1 MNRQVFT
8 LMTVFL
14 MLGALWS
21 GAWAQNNAEESITVI
36 ELTKSNGAT
45 LDDGQYYLIGTSTS
59 DGNFLK
65 GKNLKIDDT
74 NYTIL
79 DSPIAQDD
87 LTKNNINYALWR
99 LSTITVDNSIVGC
112 YLINKATGG
121 KLTFTGSGQVPST
134 TDANNTS
141 SFLTQFFWFKDNKY
155 QKEPDNNSGYKDESK
170 SASIQ
175 LLNSGN
181 LYLNTSGACTA
192 ESTFTFK
199 VLTTNQRTMTAQE
212 LNNRM
217 GDGFILAAKGFSKV
231 EETPLLNHKLVA
243 LTFTMTSEGSKPNEM
258 TDAEWI
264 SLQTQAKKITG
275 HTDGSSSRTY
285 FIYSGYDNF
294 KKEWGENNETITDS
308 EITIT
313 SDNIENVLNAFKAAT
328 FVAASDNLLLNTDP
342 GFGYTFTTKTGDDLL
357 KSGVAVSHLNA
368 QFDVY
373 FSYSQGSAMTV
384 NDLNIKLKY
393 SVFKG
398 VKIPVSPYVM
408 KIVDTNYLIT
418 IPTTSSQSTS
428 FGFASSGGTVNFNHF
443 KDKAYSI
450 TIADKKVEVYKG
462 TNDNIEIWE
471 SKYYPDLN
479 LINRTINP
487 SSSGVF
493 KTVTDPTTNQTS
505 YIYSSY
511 IQFGEPNDFL
521 ANKPEGQWMVTKN
534 ETPECLF
541 LNNRESGKQFKIGN
555 EDYGYLLYKV
565 DDADD
570 LYYIPGGLT
579 GFYNDETIRVDTL
592 RFTKQ
597 NLSGLEGYAHC
608 KKSGDAFD
616 PVVLKNT
623 AYKLGIQ
630 NGTFDNSIVFVQKSS
645 THNNTLVVD
654 VKTDEGLSFY
664 LVPYD
669 TVSYGITTPEKGY
682 YNETTKT
689 QPIDNL
695 IRIKYAL
702 QERTS
707 KRYVIYDSVNSRF
720 MLADDSE
727 NVDKALEEAQKFFF
741 KEKEE
746 GQYIL
751 LPAEGWY
758 RKKDDTFEWIDRTT
772 EKVYANI
779 GDAFLHKI
787 EMYKKDIADKFGFYS
802 TAAPMYADIMKK
814 LKGNTPGN
822 NDTTLFKINLYSVQ
836 NRSGNQKYMLAAGQ
850 HNFLTEGIPD
860 TRSDIII
867 NSKAIGGLA
876 YDSIKFSIIVDTA
889 YVRRTPMK
897 FDEYGNPTL
906 DGKPDS
912 SSVMPLYYLGM
923 SSTNKKENVAR
934 HDSIPVKPLPDCDKC
949 DYYILNP
956 KVSGNYLFVMTDSI
970 EHGLDNIVKREDHC
984 YHYWNTHHPR
994 LRFVHATHEEDTM
1007 IVTSIHRSPKDTLIG
1022 GKITTKIE
1030 AMKETEWLAPQIYDK
1045 NAPNNR
1051 PNYGLFA
1058 FEVNPN
1064 PFDPEVPEYAL
1075 WNPAS
1080 KKYIAYVNGNLIMED
1095 QPSFYTLDIKS
1106 EGHSIVSNEM
1116 VRTSDVRV
1124 VAAQGKV
1131 IIQNAA
1137 GKKVFLQ
1144 TALGKTLADTVLT
1157 SDQEEMA
1164 APAGIVFVTVE
1175 GEETVKTIV
1184 K

>member
-14 MLGALWS
+14 MLGALWN
-21 GAWAQNNAEESITVI
+21 GAWGAEADEFIQNIDKKANTS
-36 ELTKSNGAT
+36 
-45 LDDGQYYLIGTSTS
+45 LDDGQYYLISTDQDKFLTGVDVPINGTYYTTLNTTASTKQELFS
-59 DGNFLK
+59 R
-65 GKNLKIDDT
+65 
-74 NYTIL
+74 
-79 DSPIAQDD
+79 
-87 LTKNNINYALWR
+87 TKDIEYALWQIIDFS
-99 LSTITVDNSIVGC
+99 STPNGRVMGC
-112 YLINKATGG
+112 YLINKKTGK
-121 KLTFTGSGQVPST
+121 KLTFSKDGDVLTGNGEEDPANFCTELFWFTENKYPEIPENETPTPSPISIIGTNKYITSNST
-134 TDANNTS
+134 TDNNPP
-141 SFLTQFFWFKDNKY
+141 SFMVY
-155 QKEPDNNSGYKDESK
+155 
-170 SASIQ
+170 
-175 LLNSGN
+175 
-181 LYLNTSGACTA
+181 
-192 ESTFTFK
+192 
-199 VLTTNQRTMTAQE
+199 TTNESNMTAQQ
-212 LNNRM
+212 LNDRM
-217 GDGFILAAKGFSKV
+217 GGGFILAAKGISKV

-243 LTFTMTSEGSKPNEM
+243 ITFSMADNAT
-258 TDAEWI
+258 
-264 SLQTQAKKITG
+264 ITG
-275 HTDGSSSRTY
+275 DNLTQVNKIISKNDDEPSNSKIF
-285 FIYSGYDNF
+285 FIYSGLENF
-294 KKEWGENNETITDS
+294 EKNKVSIQSSNVVIDANNV
-308 EITIT
+308 
-313 SDNIENVLNAFKAAT
+313 ENVLKAFKATT
-328 FVAASDNLLLNTDP
+328 FVAASNDILLNISLFTAP
-342 GFGYTFTTKTGDDLL
+342 GDGCTFTTQTGDQLL
-357 KSGVAVSHLNA
+357 NGNSISYKNALFRVSYR
-368 QFDVY
+368 Q
-373 FSYSQGSAMTV
+373 SQGSATTV
-384 NDLNIKLKY
+384 NDLNIFLDHAR
-393 SVFKG
+393 FKN
-398 VKIPVSPYVM
+398 K
-408 KIVDTNYLIT
+408 DTQVVLYITTVNGINYLIT
-418 IPTTSSQSTS
+418 TPFTDRISS
-428 FGFASSGGTVNFNHF
+428 FGFASSGGTVNYEHF
-443 KDKAYSI
+443 KRNAYNI
-450 TIADKKVEVYKG
+450 TIANKIIKEISNEKLVKAEDLYLFGG
-462 TNDNIEIWE
+462 TI
-471 SKYYPDLN
+471 Y
-479 LINRTINP
+479 P
-487 SSSGVF
+487 SSSGTGQYTYNDDAD
-493 KTVTDPTTNQTS
+493 KYS
-505 YIYSSY
+505 YTGNVR
-511 IQFGEPNDFL
+511 FGEPTDFL
-521 ANKPEGQWMVTKN
+521 SDKPEGQWIITKKKVDN
-534 ETPECLF
+534 IDCLLF
-541 LNNRESGKQFKIGN
+541 NNRESGSNFYIKENTQI
-555 EDYGYLLYKV
+555 YKV
-565 DDADD
+565 DSAED
-570 LYYIPGGLT
+570 LYYISNGIT
-579 GFYNDETIRVDTL
+579 GEFNGHTIVVDTL
-592 RFTKQ
+592 RISKPAKS
-597 NLSGLEGYAHC
+597 LGSLDGYAYS
-608 KKSGDAFD
+608 KNSGDAFD

-623 AYKLGIQ
+623 AYRLGIQ
-630 NGTFDNSIVFVQKSS
+630 NGTFDKSIVFVQKSL

-654 VKTDEGLSFY
+654 VKSDEGLYFY
-664 LVPYD
+664 LVPCN
-669 TVSYGITTPEKGY
+669 TVSYGITTGNNGY
-682 YNETTKT
+682 YNETNKT
-689 QPIDNL
+689 DPIDKL
-695 IRIKYAL
+695 KRIQYAL

-707 KRYVIYDSVNSRF
+707 KRYVIYDDTNRRF
-720 MLADDSE
+720 MLSDDYDD
-727 NVDKALEEAQKFFF
+727 VDKALEKAAKFFF
-741 KEKEE
+741 KEKDDD
-746 GQYIL
+746 QYIL
-751 LPAEGWY
+751 LYCEGKYDDDDKKIWY
-758 RKKDDTFEWIDRTT
+758 DRTT
-772 EKVYANI
+772 DKMYANI
-779 GDAFLHKI
+779 GDACLHKI
-787 EMYKKDIADKFGFYS
+787 NMYTKDIADRFGFYTNES
-802 TAAPMYADIMKK
+802 PMYADIMKK
-814 LKGNTPGN
+814 IRGNAYGS

-934 HDSIPVKPLPDCDKC
+934 HDSIPVKPLPNCDKC

-1095 QPSFYTLDIKS
+1095 QPSYYTLDIKS

>member
-14 MLGALWS
+14 MLGALWN
-21 GAWAQNNAEESITVI
+21 GAWGAEDEDFIQNIDKKANTS
-36 ELTKSNGAT
+36 
-45 LDDGQYYLIGTSTS
+45 LDDGQYYLISSNQDEFLTGTEVKINGTWYTTLNATASTKQELS
-59 DGNFLK
+59 SGNK
-65 GKNLKIDDT
+65 EIE
-74 NYTIL
+74 
-79 DSPIAQDD
+79 
-87 LTKNNINYALWR
+87 YALWQ
-99 LSTITVDNSIVGC
+99 ITDFSANGRVMGC
-112 YLINKATGG
+112 YLINKKTGQ
-121 KLTFTGSGQVPST
+121 KLTFTKDGDVLTGNGEEDPASFCAELFWFTENKYPEIPANGTPTSAPISIIGTNKSITFNGT
-134 TDANNTS
+134 TDNNPP
-141 SFLTQFFWFKDNKY
+141 SFMVY
-155 QKEPDNNSGYKDESK
+155 
-170 SASIQ
+170 
-175 LLNSGN
+175 
-181 LYLNTSGACTA
+181 
-192 ESTFTFK
+192 
-199 VLTTNQRTMTAQE
+199 TTNESNMSAQE
-212 LNNRM
+212 LNDRM
-217 GDGFILAAKGFSKV
+217 GGGFILAAKGISKV

-243 LTFTMTSEGSKPNEM
+243 ITFSKVNEA
-258 TDAEWI
+258 T
-264 SLQTQAKKITG
+264 ITG
-275 HTDGSSSRTY
+275 NNLTQINKIISTNDDEFKSKIF
-285 FIYSGYDNF
+285 FIYSGFENF
-294 KKEWGENNETITDS
+294 EKNEVK
-308 EITIT
+308 
-313 SDNIENVLNAFKAAT
+313 IENSNVKIDANNVEKVLKAFKATT
-328 FVAASDNLLLNTDP
+328 FVAASNDILLNMSFFTDP
-342 GFGYTFTTKTGDDLL
+342 GYGCIFTTQTGDQLL
-357 KSGVAVSHLNA
+357 NGNSISYRNALFRVSYR
-368 QFDVY
+368 Q
-373 FSYSQGSAMTV
+373 SQGSAATV
-384 NDLNIKLKY
+384 NDLNIFLDHAR
-393 SVFKG
+393 FKNQNDTK
-398 VKIPVSPYVM
+398 VVLYIM
-408 KIVDTNYLIT
+408 TVDGINHLIT
-418 IPTTSSQSTS
+418 TPISEKKISS
-428 FGFASSGGTVNFNHF
+428 FGFASSGGTVNYSHF
-443 KDKAYSI
+443 HKNAYNI
-450 TIADKKVEVYKG
+450 TIANKIIKEISNEKLVKAEDLYLFGG
-462 TNDNIEIWE
+462 TI
-471 SKYYPDLN
+471 Y
-479 LINRTINP
+479 P
-487 SSSGVF
+487 SSSGTGQYTYNNDTE
-493 KTVTDPTTNQTS
+493 KYS
-505 YIYSSY
+505 YIGNVR
-511 IQFGEPNDFL
+511 FGEPTDFL
-521 ANKPEGQWMVTKN
+521 ADKPEGQWIITKKKVDN
-534 ETPECLF
+534 IDCLLF
-541 LNNRESGKQFKIGN
+541 NNRESGSNFYIKENTQI
-555 EDYGYLLYKV
+555 YKV
-565 DDADD
+565 DSAED
-570 LYYIPGGLT
+570 LYYISDGIT
-579 GFYNDETIRVDTL
+579 GEFNGHTIVVDTL
-592 RFTKQ
+592 RISKPAKS
-597 NLSGLEGYAHC
+597 LGSLDGYAH
-608 KKSGDAFD
+608 KESDNAFD

-623 AYKLGIQ
+623 AYRLGIQ
-630 NGTFDNSIVFVQKSS
+630 NGTFDGSVVFVQKSL

-654 VKTDEGLSFY
+654 VKNEEGLYFY
-664 LVPYD
+664 LVPCE
-669 TVSYGITTPEKGY
+669 TVSYGITNGDKGY
-682 YNETTKT
+682 YSKDD
-689 QPIDNL
+689 PIDKL
-695 IRIKYAL
+695 KRIKYAL

-707 KRYVIYDSVNSRF
+707 KRYVIYNNANRRF
-720 MLADDSE
+720 MLSDDYDD
-727 NVDKALEEAQKFFF
+727 VDEALEDAAKFFF
-741 KEKEE
+741 KEKDND
-746 GQYIL
+746 QYIL
-751 LPAEGWY
+751 LYCEEEYDADKEIWY
-758 RKKDDTFEWIDRTT
+758 DKTKD
-772 EKVYANI
+772 KMYANI
-779 GDAFLHKI
+779 GDAYLHKI
-787 EMYKKDIADKFGFYS
+787 DMYTKDIADRFGFYTNES
-802 TAAPMYADIMKK
+802 PMYADIMKK
-814 LKGNTPGN
+814 IRGNAYGS

-906 DGKPDS
+906 DGKQDS

-1095 QPSFYTLDIKS
+1095 QPSYYTLDIKS

>member
-14 MLGALWS
+14 MLGAVW
-21 GAWAQNNAEESITVI
+21 GNKAKADNDKPYK
-36 ELTKSNGAT
+36 ELDNKT
-45 LDDGQYYLIGTSTS
+45 LLGTQYYLIGIENG
-59 DGNFLK
+59 GNEYFLK
-65 GKNLKIDDT
+65 AGEDNGT
-74 NYTIL
+74 FTIL
-79 DSPIAQDD
+79 SKETFTLSNNEEPSEDEKLSVLWAIEPYQVGAMFGYRIKSKKTGHYLRFKDANELPKLSENPDFEVFTWFDPDKKYTTEGKALYVSPTRGIVIDSENTFSVTISDQEND
-87 LTKNNINYALWR
+87 LTKLK
-99 LSTITVDNSIVGC
+99 V
-112 YLINKATGG
+112 
-121 KLTFTGSGQVPST
+121 
-134 TDANNTS
+134 
-141 SFLTQFFWFKDNKY
+141 
-155 QKEPDNNSGYKDESK
+155 
-170 SASIQ
+170 
-175 LLNSGN
+175 
-181 LYLNTSGACTA
+181 
-192 ESTFTFK
+192 FTFK
-199 VLTTNQRTMTAQE
+199 ENNMTAEE
-212 LNNRM
+212 LNQQM
-217 GDGFILAAKGFSKV
+217 GDGFILAAKKGSADINV
-231 EETPLLNHKLVA
+231 EENGLLNRKLVA
-243 LTFTMTSEGSKPNEM
+243 FSFYVGTKFNNANGTVEKIIGEKPNEIEENATSDKRM
-258 TDAEWI
+258 YLAV
-264 SLQTQAKKITG
+264 
-275 HTDGSSSRTY
+275 
-285 FIYSGYDNF
+285 SGYEDLMKYVEADNKYTINITESNDDLEGNANDVIAAF
-294 KKEWGENNETITDS
+294 KK
-308 EITIT
+308 
-313 SDNIENVLNAFKAAT
+313 AT
-328 FVAASDNLLLNTDP
+328 FVAVDKKQIYTLP
-342 GFGYTFTTKTGDDLL
+342 EPKRGFGYQYATFTGKTLL
-357 KSGVAVSHLNA
+357 AAESKDVPIKNA
-368 QFDVY
+368 QFNITNNANMGTTSTSDFLIITNPYACFPNENGNVTEEIKNGNDFIGVRPY
-373 FSYSQGSAMTV
+373 IRESEDSENKYYLTSAPANGKYTWTHIGFPSGGGIV
-384 NDLNIKLKY
+384 NYDHFKKNKY
-393 SVFKG
+393 SV
-398 VKIPVSPYVM
+398 
-408 KIVDTNYLIT
+408 
-418 IPTTSSQSTS
+418 
-428 FGFASSGGTVNFNHF
+428 
-443 KDKAYSI
+443 
-450 TIADKKVEVYKG
+450 TIADKK
-462 TNDNIEIWE
+462 IEDTE
-471 SKYYPDLN
+471 
-479 LINRTINP
+479 
-487 SSSGVF
+487 SGVYYHDLSELSVYGWLISPSTGRYKDENQKDHF
-493 KTVTDPTTNQTS
+493 NPKFEKPTE
-505 YIYSSY
+505 I
-511 IQFGEPNDFL
+511 L
-521 ANKPEGQWMVTKN
+521 ADKPEGQWIFQYNNTDGFRMY
-534 ETPECLF
+534 
-541 LNNRESGKQFKIGN
+541 NRESSEYITLGKRI
-555 EDYGYLLYKV
+555 YKV
-565 DDADD
+565 NGEDN
-570 LYYIPGGLT
+570 LYHIPGGIQGNIA
-579 GFYNDETIRVDTL
+579 GFPQKFTIDTL
-592 RFTKQ
+592 RLTTTDKG
-597 NLSGLEGYAHC
+597 GLYGYAHSE
-608 KKSGDAFD
+608 KSGDAFD

-889 YVRRTPMK
+889 YVRRTLMM
-897 FDEYGNPTL
+897 FDKDGNPTI
-906 DGKPDS
+906 DTKIGKKDS

-923 SSTNKKENVAR
+923 SSQNPQENVSR
-934 HDSIPVKPLPDCDKC
+934 EDSIYVRPFPGCDKC

-1030 AMKETEWLAPQIYDK
+1030 AMKETEWLAPQIYDE
-1045 NAPNNR
+1045 NAPDNR

-1095 QPSFYTLDIKS
+1095 QPSYYTLDIKS

-1124 VAAQGKV
+1124 VASEGKV

-1144 TALGKTLADTVLT
+1144 TALGKTLANTVLT

>member
-14 MLGALWS
+14 MLGALWN
-21 GAWAQNNAEESITVI
+21 GAWGTEDEDPNSFIQEI
-36 ELTKSNGAT
+36 EKDAGYS
-45 LDDGQYYLIGTSTS
+45 LDDGQYYLISTDKS
-59 DGNFLK
+59 SFLK
-65 GKNLKIDDT
+65 GTKVSINGIEYTTLASSPFT
-74 NYTIL
+74 N
-79 DSPIAQDD
+79 PE
-87 LTKNNINYALWR
+87 NNIDEIEYALWK
-99 LSTITVDNSIVGC
+99 ITNISNGNQISGC
-112 YLINKATGG
+112 YLINKKTGG
-121 KLTFTGSGQVPST
+121 KLTFSSTGELLTGGEDDPT
-134 TDANNTS
+134 N
-141 SFLTQFFWFKDNKY
+141 FRTQFSWFTDNKY
-155 QKEPDNNSGYKDESK
+155 KGKGTNKG
-170 SASIQ
+170 ASIFIINTEKYITDNGTVDS
-175 LLNSGN
+175 NSSPFN
-181 LYLNTSGACTA
+181 VY
-192 ESTFTFK
+192 
-199 VLTTNQRTMTAQE
+199 TTKKDDMTAQN

-217 GDGFILAAKGFSKV
+217 GDGFILAAKGISKV

-243 LTFTMTSEGSKPNEM
+243 LTFQMDDDHAI
-258 TDAEWI
+258 TD
-264 SLQTQAKKITG
+264 LLNQAKNITG
-275 HTDGSSSRTY
+275 YDGSSSTKEKHLSSRTY

-294 KKEWGENNETITDS
+294 KKEWGENNETITITDS
-308 EITIT
+308 KITIT
-313 SDNIENVLNAFKAAT
+313 GDNIENVLKAFKAAT
-328 FVAASDNLLLNTDP
+328 FVAVSDNFLLNTEP
-342 GFGYTFTTKTGDDLL
+342 GLGYTFTTKTGSDLL
-357 KSGVAVSHLNA
+357 QSGVTVSYLNA
-368 QFDVY
+368 QFDV
-373 FSYSQGSAMTV
+373 FFRYSQGSATTV
-384 NDLNIKLKY
+384 NDLDIQLQHCK
-393 SVFKG
+393 FKG
-398 VKIPVSPYVM
+398 ESNPISVSPHIM
-408 KIVDTNYLIT
+408 PILGTNYLIT
-418 IPTTSSQSTS
+418 VRSSNSQRTS
-428 FGFASSGGTVNFNHF
+428 FGFASSGGTVNYSHF
-443 KDKAYSI
+443 HKKAYNI
-450 TIADKKVEVYKG
+450 TIANKIIKEISNEKLVKAEDLYLLGG
-462 TNDNIEIWE
+462 TI
-471 SKYYPDLN
+471 Y
-479 LINRTINP
+479 P
-487 SSSGVF
+487 SSSGTGQYKEVTQNG
-493 KTVTDPTTNQTS
+493 KTTYNYTGNVR
-505 YIYSSY
+505 
-511 IQFGEPNDFL
+511 FGEPTNFL
-521 ANKPEGQWMVTKN
+521 SDKPEGQWIISRGKVN
-534 ETPECLF
+534 DENCLLF
-541 LNNRESGKQFKIGN
+541 NNRESGSYFSIKESTQI
-555 EDYGYLLYKV
+555 YKV
-565 DDADD
+565 DSAED
-570 LYYIPGGLT
+570 LYYISGGIT
-579 GFYNDETIRVDTL
+579 GEFNGRTIVVDTL
-592 RFTKQ
+592 RFTTPKQ
-597 NLSGLEGYAHC
+597 NVKGLDGYAH
-608 KKSGDAFD
+608 KESNNAFD

-623 AYKLGIQ
+623 AYRLGIQ
-630 NGTFDNSIVFVQKSS
+630 NGTFDGSVVFVQKSL

-654 VKTDEGLSFY
+654 VKSDEGLYFY
-664 LVPYD
+664 LVPCD
-669 TVSYGITTPEKGY
+669 TVPYGITNGDNGY
-682 YNETTKT
+682 YGKDD
-689 QPIDNL
+689 PIDNL
-695 IRIKYAL
+695 KRIQYAL

-707 KRYVIYDSVNSRF
+707 KRYVIYDKTNRRF
-720 MLADDSE
+720 MLSDDYDD
-727 NVDKALEEAQKFFF
+727 VDKALEEAAKFFF
-741 KEKEE
+741 KEKEDD
-746 GQYIL
+746 QYIL
-751 LPAEGWY
+751 LYCEGEY
-758 RKKDDTFEWIDRTT
+758 DEDKKWHDKTKD
-772 EKVYANI
+772 KMYANI
-779 GDAFLHKI
+779 GDAYLHKI
-787 EMYKKDIADKFGFYS
+787 DMYTKDIADRFGFYTNES
-802 TAAPMYADIMKK
+802 PMYADIMKK
-814 LKGNTPGN
+814 IKGNAIGN

-836 NRSGNQKYMLAAGQ
+836 NRSGNQKYMLVAGQ
-850 HNFLTEGIPD
+850 NNFLAEGIPD

-1095 QPSFYTLDIKS
+1095 QPSYYTLDIKS